1 MTYPLNTP
9 QIWVIHHSEVLSDIV
24 IYSCITITVIEW
36 YRIQHMLNNSTH
48 RSVFMSLSYHRFPRL
63 FIGATGFGTAI
74 RGWWQAEPLTTGAW
88 SGRACHWATASLC
101 IPRPW
106 GGLFHCSKFFRV
118 LSFNHTDLIDD
129 RLFLT
134 QLPHGLIFFFFS
146 PFSFPLFLRCLAV

>member
-24 IYSCITITVIEW
+24 ICSCITITVIEW
-36 YRIQHMLNNSTH
+36 FRIQHMLNNSAH

-88 SGRACHWATASLC
+88 SGRACLWTPASLC

-134 QLPHGLIFFFFS
+134 QLPHGLIIYFFS
-146 PFSFPLFLRCLAV
+146 PFLFHSFSDA